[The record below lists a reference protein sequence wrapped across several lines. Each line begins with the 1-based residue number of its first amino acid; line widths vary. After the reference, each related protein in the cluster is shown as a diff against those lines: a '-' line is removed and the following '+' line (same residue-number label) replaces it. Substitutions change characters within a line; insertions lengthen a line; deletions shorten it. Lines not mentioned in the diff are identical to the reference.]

1 MEHYQRRLLH
11 CYFLA
16 WQRWSRAETEKRE
29 LQIKREQT
37 KRKMQQLLEA
47 ISLGTG
53 RDRPLEVN
61 KPGTAEVNHRQDLQQ
76 DKVNLSHVVLP
87 IGIAVL
93 LKSTYFMQS
102 EIESTLSQRK
112 D

>member
-1 MEHYQRRLLH
+1 M
-11 CYFLA
+11 
-16 WQRWSRAETEKRE
+16 
-29 LQIKREQT
+29 KREQT

-53 RDRPLEVN
+53 GDRPLEVN
-61 KPGTAEVNHRQDLQQ
+61 KPGTAEVNHRQD
-76 DKVNLSHVVLP
+76 KVNLSHVLLP

-102 EIESTLSQRK
+102 EIKSTLSQRK
-112 D
+112 ASFPG